1 MDQEK
6 EYWNLLMTLSTCFNI
21 YDRDVYWH
29 ETTLSFCK
37 LCYGIHDEKIYT
49 TNLLN
54 LPRSGEILF
63 ISLLQT
69 TNPVS
74 NQISLH
80 IDINFVMDHEWHRR
94 LQSFIY
100 QLDVP
105 IA

>member
-1 MDQEK
+1 MELINDPLDLFQH
-6 EYWNLLMTLSTCFNI
+6 LRQRCILTRDNI
-21 YDRDVYWH
+21 VFLQAMLWH
-29 ETTLSFCK
+29 SRRKDLHNKFVK
-37 LCYGIHDEKIYT
+37 FAKKRGNIVHFFAPNDK
-49 TNLLN
+49 
-54 LPRSGEILF
+54 
-63 ISLLQT
+63 
-69 TNPVS
+69 PVS